1 MFLEITL
8 CEAKELGFGN
18 SLVAQQE
25 KGSGGVGLVIGS
37 RTSTCPGCSPNKQTN
52 TKLLLFFFFWSF
64 LFLFVYF
71 FRATP
76 RTHEVPRLGVE

>member
-37 RTSTCPGCSPNKQTN
+37 RTSTCPGCSPKKQTN
-52 TKLLLFFFFWSF
+52 TKLLLFFFFFGLFYFYLFIF
-64 LFLFVYF
+64 LGPHPGHMKF
-71 FRATP
+71 P
-76 RTHEVPRLGVE
+76 G

>member
-52 TKLLLFFFFWSF
+52 TKLLLFFFFGLFYFYLFIF
-64 LFLFVYF
+64 LGPHPGHMKF
-71 FRATP
+71 P
-76 RTHEVPRLGVE
+76 G